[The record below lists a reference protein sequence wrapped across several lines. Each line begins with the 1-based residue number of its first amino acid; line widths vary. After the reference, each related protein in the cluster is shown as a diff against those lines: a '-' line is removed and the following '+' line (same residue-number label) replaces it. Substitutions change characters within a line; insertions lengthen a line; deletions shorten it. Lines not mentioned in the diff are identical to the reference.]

1 MSTPIAN
8 LIDNT
13 EEEFSQE
20 KKAYINQTTN
30 HVPNAETYIQQMP
43 KQMEQV
49 NIPTFN
55 IQPQTDGFKV
65 PFMENIDKKSIKI
78 GMILVII
85 ITLTQNKQFQS
96 AIVNN
101 LPPVLRSTEMMSNI
115 SVALISVLVA
125 YFIYKFMN

>member
-1 MSTPIAN
+1 
-8 LIDNT
+8 
-13 EEEFSQE
+13 
-20 KKAYINQTTN
+20 
-30 HVPNAETYIQQMP
+30 MP